1 MRTVETSG
9 ADIEEAIEK
18 GLQEL
23 DVARE
28 NVIVEIIEEP
38 TRGVLG
44 LGAKEA
50 TVRLTTVVPPR
61 SEREKFVSSVETTT
75 EEHTESGHEQQ
86 RDRRGDRQK
95 GDSQRETGR
104 SDRRRRGGDR
114 GNFKGNRNRGDRR
127 GGNQSGGDR
136 RRGRGRDHA
145 DRREEERRL
154 RAELEKIEP
163 RRVTVAVENEEDIPE
178 GVQVGAETL
187 SELLE
192 HMQVDANIVIEQIVD
207 NGGHEIEIP
216 WLLHI
221 RGDDLGRLIG
231 RRGETLGA
239 LQYLTRLIASRDIQ
253 ARAEFSVD
261 VEDYRAK
268 REIQLEQ
275 IAHSKAEEAVQ
286 KSRTIYLAPMSPN
299 ERRIIHVTL
308 REHPDVSTE
317 SEGEG
322 SRRRVTIIPK
332 TE

>member
-18 GLQEL
+18 GLQLL

-38 TRGVLG
+38 SRGVLG
-44 LGAKEA
+44 LGSKEA
-50 TVRLTTVVPPR
+50 LVRLTTVVPPR
-61 SEREKFVSSVETTT
+61 SERPQFVSSVEETTQER
-75 EEHTESGHEQQ
+75 EEPRQEQRRDRDDGGRRQ
-86 RDRRGDRQK
+86 TYRDGDRGDRRGR
-95 GDSQRETGR
+95 GSGGR
-104 SDRRRRGGDR
+104 NFRGE
-114 GNFKGNRNRGDRR
+114 RGDRR
-127 GGNQSGGDR
+127 GGDQ
-136 RRGRGRDHA
+136 RGGRDRS

-154 RAELEKIEP
+154 REELEKIEP
-163 RRVTVAVENEEDIPE
+163 RRVTVAVENEDDIPE
-178 GVQVGAETL
+178 GVRVGAETL

-192 HMQVDANIVIEQIVD
+192 HMKVDAQIVVERIVE
-207 NGGHEIEIP
+207 NGAHEIEIP

-231 RRGETLGA
+231 RSGETLSA

-253 ARAEFSVD
+253 SRAEFSID

-275 IAHSKAEEAVQ
+275 MARSKAEEAVQ
-286 KSRTIYLAPMSPN
+286 KSRTVYLAPMSPN
-299 ERRIIHVTL
+299 ERRIIHMTL
-308 REHPDVSTE
+308 RENPDVTTE

-322 SRRRVTIIPK
+322 PRRRVTIIPK
-332 TE
+332 NQ